1 MLYINITFVIRFVKI
16 KKNPPSS
23 HTHTH
28 KPTYLCFIT
37 CLLIFQIKRLNG
49 YYTLYVK
56 LEHLIGGPPHPTFL
70 RLKEVWISRM
80 LKYLIS
86 LLSYT
91 DELCCPNFYFL
102 YKQYTSFYK
111 CAFLWCCC
119 TGEPPG
125 DFVYHTEGVQQ
136 H

>member
-56 LEHLIGGPPHPTFL
+56 LEHLIGGPPP
-70 RLKEVWISRM
+70 
-80 LKYLIS
+80 
-86 LLSYT
+86 
-91 DELCCPNFYFL
+91 PNFFKTQRSL
-102 YKQYTSFYK
+102 NIENVKILDIIIIIHRWAVLPKLLFS
-111 CAFLWCCC
+111 
-119 TGEPPG
+119 
-125 DFVYHTEGVQQ
+125 V
-136 H
+136 